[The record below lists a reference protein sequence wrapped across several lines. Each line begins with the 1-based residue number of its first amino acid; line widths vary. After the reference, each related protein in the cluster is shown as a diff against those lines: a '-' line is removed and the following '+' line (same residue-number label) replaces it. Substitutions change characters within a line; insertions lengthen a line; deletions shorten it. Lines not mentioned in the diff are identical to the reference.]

1 MASKPRPSEIRALF
15 LTREYPPDVYG
26 GAGVH
31 VDYLTREL
39 ARRIR
44 VEVRTFG
51 DQNLRN
57 ENLVVSGHRFA
68 QAGLEDS
75 AEKFHGALQAL
86 RVSTSFAARPIQAD
100 VVHCHT
106 WYAHFGGVLAQLLY
120 GVPLVITAHSL
131 EPLRPWKREQLG
143 RGADLAAWIERTAL
157 EAADAVIAVS
167 QEMKV
172 DILRH
177 FRIAADR
184 VSVIYNGIDL
194 AEYRCV
200 EDRDRL
206 TRFGIDLAR
215 PTVLFLGRISRQKGL
230 LHFLRAV
237 PYLDPRAQV
246 VLCASSPDSAEID
259 GDARAALN
267 RVRAARAGVFWIH
280 EMVDRPT
287 AVQLYSQA
295 SVFCCP
301 SIYEPFGIINLE
313 AMACETPVVASA
325 VGGIREVVV
334 HGETGF
340 LVPLAQEAAAP
351 FEPVNPDE
359 FARDLAR
366 AINALL
372 ADPELGRRMGVNG
385 RRRVEDRFSWRAVAE
400 ETLALYQTLLKD
412 GQPTRAAGGA

>member
-1 MASKPRPSEIRALF
+1 MGSKPRPSEIKVLF
-15 LTREYPPDVYG
+15 LTREYPPEVYG

-39 ARRIR
+39 AKLIP

-51 DQNLRN
+51 DQDLSEKNLD
-57 ENLVVSGHRFA
+57 VHGFRFA
-68 QAGLEDS
+68 QGGLEDVP
-75 AEKFHGALQAL
+75 EQLRLPLQAL
-86 RVSTSFAARPIQAD
+86 RVGIGFAGRGVRAD

-106 WYAHFGGVLAQLLY
+106 WYAHFGGLLAKILY
-120 GVPLVITAHSL
+120 GTPLVITAHSL

-143 RGADLAAWIERTAL
+143 RGADLSAWVERTAL

-167 QEMKV
+167 QEMKA
-172 DILRH
+172 DILTH
-177 FRIAADR
+177 FRVAADR
-184 VSVIYNGIDL
+184 TAVVHNGIDPE
-194 AEYRCV
+194 EYHRV
-200 EDRDRL
+200 EARDRL
-206 TRFGIDLAR
+206 ARFGIDLAR
-215 PTVLFLGRISRQKGL
+215 PTVLFVGRISRQKGILHL
-230 LHFLRAV
+230 LAAV
-237 PYLDPRAQV
+237 PRLDPRAQV
-246 VLCASSPDSAEID
+246 VLCAASPDSQEI
-259 GDARAALN
+259 AREVEAAVAQAQAK
-267 RVRAARAGVFWIH
+267 RSGVIWIR

-313 AMACETPVVASA
+313 AMACETAVVATA

-340 LVPLAQEAAAP
+340 LVPVSQQAAP
-351 FEPVNPDE
+351 SFEPVRPDE

-366 AINALL
+366 SIDALL
-372 ADPELGRRMGVNG
+372 ADPALRRRMGVSG

-400 ETLALYQTLLKD
+400 KTLGLYRALLLGD
-412 GQPTRAAGGA
+412 TPTHQPGGA